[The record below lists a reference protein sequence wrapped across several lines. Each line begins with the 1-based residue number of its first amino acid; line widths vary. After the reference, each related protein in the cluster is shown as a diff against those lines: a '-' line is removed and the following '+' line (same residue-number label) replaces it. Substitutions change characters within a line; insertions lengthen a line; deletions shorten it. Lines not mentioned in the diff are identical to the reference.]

1 MSVPG
6 GDAIDRQLNAGID
19 AGPSSE
25 VRQLLSVL
33 TNSRPCMPCLE

>member
-1 MSVPG
+1 VSVPG

-25 VRQLLSVL
+25 VR
-33 TNSRPCMPCLE
+33 